1 MAKQPE
7 DTKTPDMI
15 GEPKRRGRPAT
26 GKAMTAAERKRAQ
39 RERDREAFW
48 KCTPAGE
55 MSTTGLLESLAYA
68 VNRGLS
74 IDAKAIADE
83 LVKRAEK
90 TAMANGTLEQNT
102 SSE

>member
-7 DTKTPDMI
+7 DTKTPDLL

-68 VNRGLS
+68 VHRGLS
-74 IDAKAIADE
+74 IDAKEIAAE
-83 LVKRAEK
+83 LVKRAEA
-90 TAMANGTLEQNT
+90 TAMAKGTVQKNT